1 MKNSN
6 QDSKSIPTNNK
17 TDSKPESIIQEV
29 EEVQSTKPENMIKN
43 TKKKIPVRRN
53 TKAIKKRLELK
64 PFDDNK
70 SVSRVNQ

>member
-1 MKNSN
+1 MKYSN

-17 TDSKPESIIQEV
+17 TDSKPEQIIQEV
-29 EEVQSTKPENMIKN
+29 EEVQSTKPENMMKN